1 MNYSYI
7 KDFHKSRD
15 KKIGASDIP
24 KLIPHPEYSHE
35 SLAAYTD
42 QKGQRQACTALDL
55 YYEKVNGKDYEYSFP
70 ADMGHFLEGKALFEF
85 IKDNIDN
92 HIAVRFMQGYQHHK
106 IEQDLNNRLKNHYVS
121 VNPEP
126 YNNTPFKHNTEA
138 TTDFGV
144 AHADCLYEPERGM
157 NINNSLKTL
166 ICNNDMNPTIKKN
179 GLTIDLSKPF
189 IIEAK
194 SARLYTVSARKHDQ
208 YKGYDL
214 SLKTWQGIPLK
225 HYFQIQYQM
234 MLYNVD
240 VAYLSLIFDTSEKH
254 FWQIKANKEHQADL
268 AQLASY
274 VKKCI
279 DTKTPPKQ
287 LVMNSKDIKK
297 LYPETKDD
305 FRQVSENELTEII
318 DTIKSYKEA
327 ENQEKRWKAKKN
339 DAQERLSVHL
349 KDTGMVK
356 GVINGELQDLCKWK
370 KTGGGFNV
378 AGIKEIS
385 EREDGK
391 TIMNYLKR
399 KKLIK
404 EKNTGRVPSVMLKE
418 V

>member
-1 MNYSYI
+1 MHYKFI
-7 KDFHKSRD
+7 TDFHKSREN
-15 KKIGASDIP
+15 KIGASDIP

-42 QKGQRQACTALDL
+42 QKGKRQACTALDL
-55 YYEKVNGKDYEYSFP
+55 YYEKINGSDYEYNFA
-70 ADMGHFLEGKALFEF
+70 ADMGHYLEGKALFEF
-85 IKDNIDN
+85 IKDNVAGD
-92 HIAVRFMQGYQHHK
+92 IASEFKRGYNLHK
-106 IEQDLNNRLKNHYVS
+106 FEQEYFKECEGGQVPCL
-121 VNPEP
+121 NPEP

-144 AHADCLYEPERGM
+144 AHADCLYDNGHIDVAVP
-157 NINNSLKTL
+157 
-166 ICNNDMNPTIKKN
+166 IKKN

-254 FWQIKANKEHQADL
+254 YWQIKANKEHQTDL
-268 AQLASY
+268 AQLAMY
-274 VKKCI
+274 MKQCI

-297 LYPETKDD
+297 LYPEIKDD

-318 DTIKSYKEA
+318 DVIKSYKEA
-327 ENQEKRWKAKKN
+327 DNQEKRWKAKKN

-349 KDTGMVK
+349 KDTDILK
-356 GVINGELQDLCKWK
+356 GIINGELQDLCKWK

-378 AGIKEIS
+378 AGISEIKK
-385 EREDGK
+385 REDGK

-399 KKLIK
+399 KGLVK